1 MFRKKACELKP
12 NKEGNLNYFDLIKAL
27 KEARVDPEKEEDPVK
42 KDDPVV

>member
-27 KEARVDPEKEEDPVK
+27 KEARVDPEKEEHPVK
-42 KDDPVV
+42 KDDPVM